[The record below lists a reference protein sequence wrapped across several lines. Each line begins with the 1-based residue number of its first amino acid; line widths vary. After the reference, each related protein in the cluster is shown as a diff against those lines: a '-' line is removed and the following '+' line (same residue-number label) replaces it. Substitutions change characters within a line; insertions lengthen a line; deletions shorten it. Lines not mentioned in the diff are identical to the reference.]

1 MATFAERT
9 PDNVPGRYYV
19 DTTCI
24 DCDQCRVMAPDL
36 FARNDDTGLTF
47 VSRQPAT
54 EDELVLAEEALN
66 ACATASIGND
76 GV

>member
-47 VSRQPAT
+47 VSRQPVT
-54 EDELVLAEEALN
+54 EDELSLAEEALN